1 MDKYIYTI
9 LRENVTTFEEKHE
22 LDGLTES
29 DSSEVQNQVVTNI
42 LKGIGG
48 RRVDFAEIGQSKG
61 RLEKFIGYENMS
73 KAIDFISTLTSN
85 QKCDELVTVK
95 QAMTNIL
102 LLGDLFNK
110 GFKVENSMIK
120 LTYNTLVYACLDL
133 TSHLISCVEMDGDQ
147 LSLEIRGKRSH
158 DKCMLALK
166 RFNTECTT
174 NRMQKSLKDILNSGR
189 NNLVGGGAAVM
200 GLVLA
205 IAVSI
210 IPIIRECIYLF
221 YSMRIRVSDYL
232 NQQAKFLEIEAMTV
246 EQSSLS
252 ADRKQKVIMSQR
264 NRISELRK
272 LSDKLSVEYAIADKK
287 STEEISKE
295 NKGWTLNAVR
305 SEANSSSQGSG
316 FQLI

>member
-29 DSSEVQNQVVTNI
+29 DSSEVQNQVVVNM

-48 RRVDFAEIGQSKG
+48 RRVDFAEIEQSKG
-61 RLEKFIGYENMS
+61 RLEKFVGYKNMS
-73 KAIDFISTLTSN
+73 TAIDFISTLTSN
-85 QKCDELVTVK
+85 QKCDELITVK
-95 QAMTNIL
+95 QAMINIL
-102 LLGDLFNK
+102 LLGDIFNK
-110 GFKVENSMIK
+110 GFKLENSMIK

-133 TSHLISCVEMDGDQ
+133 TSHLISCVELDGDQ

-158 DKCMLALK
+158 DKCMLSLK
-166 RFNTECTT
+166 RFNTECIT
-174 NRMQKSLKDILNSGR
+174 NRMKKSLKDILNSGR

-210 IPIIRECIYLF
+210 IPVIRECIYLF

-305 SEANSSSQGSG
+305 SEVNSSNQGSG

>member
-1 MDKYIYTI
+1 
-9 LRENVTTFEEKHE
+9 
-22 LDGLTES
+22 
-29 DSSEVQNQVVTNI
+29 
-42 LKGIGG
+42 
-48 RRVDFAEIGQSKG
+48 
-61 RLEKFIGYENMS
+61 MS
-73 KAIDFISTLTSN
+73 TAIDFISTLTSN

-95 QAMTNIL
+95 QAMINIL

-110 GFKVENSMIK
+110 GFKLENSMIK

-133 TSHLISCVEMDGDQ
+133 TSHLISCVELDGDQ
-147 LSLEIRGKRSH
+147 LSLEIRGKKSH
-158 DKCMLALK
+158 DKCMLSLK
-166 RFNTECTT
+166 RFNTECVT
-174 NRMQKSLKDILNSGR
+174 NRMKKSLKDILNSGR

-232 NQQAKFLEIEAMTV
+232 NQQAKFLEIEAMTI

-252 ADRKQKVIMSQR
+252 ADRKQKIVMNQR

>member
-29 DSSEVQNQVVTNI
+29 DSSEVQNQVVINM

-48 RRVDFAEIGQSKG
+48 RRVDFAEIEQSKG
-61 RLEKFIGYENMS
+61 RLEKFVGYKNMTT
-73 KAIDFISTLTSN
+73 AIDFISTLTSN
-85 QKCDELVTVK
+85 QKCDELITVK
-95 QAMTNIL
+95 QAMINIL

-110 GFKVENSMIK
+110 GFKLENSMIK

-133 TSHLISCVEMDGDQ
+133 TSHLISCVELDGDQ

-158 DKCMLALK
+158 DKCMLSLK
-166 RFNTECTT
+166 RFNTECVT
-174 NRMQKSLKDILNSGR
+174 NRMKKSLKDILNSGR

-210 IPIIRECIYLF
+210 IPVIRECIYLF

-252 ADRKQKVIMSQR
+252 ADRKQKVVMSQR

-295 NKGWTLNAVR
+295 NKGWTLIAVR